1 MRNLYGDL
9 TEARYQKDTLIL
21 LQRVVDMSVDVLQL
35 HGETDLALID
45 IQEEKNRLKRLLADI
60 DQFQNDLR
68 QTIETSFSNRPQGD
82 VVATIGQA
90 VTQTLQQHA
99 KDGKAHLAQQAEE
112 KLRELQAQVQQK
124 SVATFEAMR
133 GFFTNS
139 GLPRSRRGLRCT
151 LENGVYQAD
160 AEVEDATG
168 ICCAY
173 RLNTGSSPFF
183 ASQKRFSDLVPGKH
197 EIPLGTKKAWMK
209 KEAVLDLQRIDD
221 AALSLI
227 ADKEKTCEC
236 VFSPKGAADVLLQIV
251 KEPEPVFRLF
261 KLSDNAQPQPV
272 PGDLLGRETHELL
285 SRFWGGL
292 QAHVVSLYEAKES
305 LTAIRLGDKDV
316 SEGRLYS
323 NLVKALVDFLAPI
336 IQEIDAH
343 SAVDGEL
350 SLTIEHEEESK
361 REVFF
366 IRKDAL
372 AKRIQLL
379 PEAQRSVF
387 APLGLSSKS
396 PGAAKARKA
405 PVRPPGPS
413 PIREITREITGEIIT
428 GQLLTLAEDDKKT
441 P

>member
-1 MRNLYGDL
+1 MRYLYGDL
-9 TEARYQKDTLIL
+9 TEAKYQKDTLIL
-21 LQRVVDMSVDVLQL
+21 LQRVVDMSVDVLKL
-35 HGETDLALID
+35 HGETDLALMD
-45 IQEEKNRLKRLLADI
+45 IQEEKNRLTRILADI

-82 VVATIGQA
+82 VLVTIGQA
-90 VTQTLQQHA
+90 VTQTLQEHA
-99 KDGKAHLAQQAEE
+99 KDGKAHLAQKAEE
-112 KLRELQAQVQQK
+112 VLRELQAQVQQK
-124 SVATFEAMR
+124 STATFEALR

-139 GLPRSRRGLRCT
+139 GLPLFKRGLRCN
-151 LENGVYQAD
+151 LESGLYLAD

-173 RLNTGSSPFF
+173 RLNTGSSTFF
-183 ASQKRFSDLVPGKH
+183 ASPRRFADLVPGKH

-221 AALSLI
+221 AVLSLV

-236 VFSPKGAADVLLQIV
+236 VFSPKGSDDVLLQII

-261 KLSDNAQPQPV
+261 RLSDNAQPQPV
-272 PGDLLGRETHELL
+272 AGDLLGHEIHELF

-292 QAHVVSLYEAKES
+292 QAHVENLYEAKES
-305 LTAIRLGDKDV
+305 LTAIRLGGKDV
-316 SEGRLYS
+316 SEGRLFS
-323 NLVKALVDFLAPI
+323 DVVKTLVTFLAPI
-336 IQEIDAH
+336 VREIDAH

-372 AKRIQLL
+372 VKRIQLL
-379 PEAQRSVF
+379 PEAQRRVF
-387 APLGLSSKS
+387 APLGLSDKS
-396 PGAAKARKA
+396 PRAGKPRKA
-405 PVRPPGPS
+405 PVQPPSPS

-428 GQLLTLAEDDKKT
+428 GLLITPAEDDKTT